1 MECPPLIED
10 EEARLRALSDYGL
23 GPENPLPT
31 LDPVVQI
38 AAKMFDM
45 PVSAVNMIGNDHVF
59 FAASIGVEAVDMS
72 RRVSFCAHAITQDEV
87 MVVPDTTQDVRF
99 FDNPLVAQAPNV
111 RFYAGVPLRSPEGH
125 GLGALCILD
134 VKPHPEFSETD
145 RQRLRELASMA
156 ADRLELR
163 RLEFAAEKT
172 RRRPRPTFESLSDD
186 PANPFLRFDGD
197 LIVAGWNGPAARLFG
212 YALDEG
218 PGMEL
223 EFLLAETQ
231 RAPFRALIDRA
242 VAAGGIGTLDIPPE
256 LTGRRKDGSEFPFEF
271 GLSCRMAGNQPLL
284 AIALRDLD

>member
-87 MVVPDTTQDVRF
+87 MVVPDTTQDPRF
-99 FDNPLVAQAPNV
+99 FDNPLVAEAPNV
-111 RFYAGVPLRSPEGH
+111 RFYAGVPLRSPDGH
-125 GLGALCILD
+125 GLGALCVLD

-163 RLEFAAEKT
+163 RLEFAAQKA
-172 RRRPRPTFESLSDD
+172 RRRPPPTFEALSDD
-186 PANPFLRFDGD
+186 PSTPFLRFDGD
-197 LIVAGWNGPAARLFG
+197 LIVAGWNAPAARLFG

-218 PGMEL
+218 PGLDL
-223 EFLLAETQ
+223 ESLLPERQ
-231 RAPFRALIDRA
+231 RAAFRTLIDQA
-242 VAAGGIGTLDIPPE
+242 VAAGGIESLDMPAE
-256 LTGRRKDGSEFPFEF
+256 MTGRKKNGSEFLFEF
-271 GLSCRMAGNQPLL
+271 GLSCRMAGKQPLL
-284 AIALRDLD
+284 AIALRDLP